1 VRIALATYGT
11 RGDTQ
16 PIVCLG
22 RALAERGHEVEV
34 VAPRNEVGMAQ
45 AAGLRSKALPFDF
58 QAMLRAEP
66 AQRMLANGRI
76 NALLRWLADQE
87 ERYDSALR
95 QTLMATA
102 ESVDLIVCT
111 AALVPRCRAV
121 AEAYGVALV
130 PLHLA
135 PPHSSRTYPAFA
147 LSPSRNL
154 GPLNR
159 ASHRLFIYGWWRA
172 QRGFLAALHSELGLP
187 SPTYSRLWRD
197 YSGQHPALLGYSP
210 TLFAPPQDWPD
221 RLHTVGC
228 LRPSPELRAEI
239 AESGLPVDLEDW
251 LASGPP
257 PVYLGFG
264 SMPVLDDAAML
275 GTIRAALA
283 RLGVRGV
290 LAAGWSELSAGGGDD
305 SLYVVDQVDHDSLL
319 PRCSAAVHAGG
330 SGTTAASA
338 AAGTPTLICS
348 VWWDQPF
355 WGARCRALGIGDT
368 FPFTKLDVHRLVEG
382 LRTVLRPEVAVRA
395 KEVARRMADEDG
407 VASAVAVIE
416 QGRFERLERHRQG
429 AFA

>member
-1 VRIALATYGT
+1 MRVALATYGT
-11 RGDTQ
+11 RGDMQ
-16 PIVCLG
+16 PVVCLG
-22 RALAERGHEVEV
+22 GALAERGHEVEV
-34 VAPRNEVGMAQ
+34 VSPQNEVAMAR
-45 AAGLRSKALPFDF
+45 AAGLRSNALPFDF

-76 NALLRWLADQE
+76 NALLRWLATQE
-87 ERYDSALR
+87 KRYDAELR
-95 QTLMATA
+95 QTLVATA

-121 AEAYGVALV
+121 AEACGVAMV

-135 PPHSSRTYPAFA
+135 PVHSSRMYPAFA
-147 LSPSRNL
+147 LSPARNL

-159 ASHRLFIYGWWRA
+159 ASHRAFIYAWWRS
-172 QRGFLAALHSELGLP
+172 QRGFLTALHSELGLP
-187 SPTYSRLWRD
+187 SPTYSSLWHD
-197 YSGQHPALLGYSP
+197 YSGRHPALLGYSP
-210 TLFAPPQDWPD
+210 TLFAPPEDWPE

-239 AESGLPVDLEDW
+239 AESGLPAELEDW

-264 SMPVLDDAAML
+264 SMPVLDDVAML

-283 RLGVRGV
+283 TLGARGI
-290 LAAGWSELSAGGGDD
+290 LAAGWSELTGGVDD
-305 SLYVVDQVDHDSLL
+305 SLYVVDQVDHESLL

-338 AAGTPTLICS
+338 AAGTPTLVCS

-355 WGARCRALGIGDT
+355 WGARCRTLGIGDT
-368 FPFTKLDVHRLVEG
+368 FRFTQMDTRGLVEG
-382 LRTVLRPEVAVRA
+382 LRAVLRPEVALRA
-395 KEVARRMADEDG
+395 RTVAQRMADEDG
-407 VASAVAVIE
+407 VAGAVAVIE
-416 QGRFERLERHRQG
+416 DGRFDRLEPHRE
-429 AFA
+429 ALA

>member
-1 VRIALATYGT
+1 VRVALAAYGT
-11 RGDTQ
+11 RGDVQ
-16 PIVCLG
+16 PIVCLA
-22 RALAERGHEVEV
+22 RTLAARGHEVEV

-45 AAGLRSKALPFDF
+45 AAGLRSTALPFDF
-58 QAMLRAEP
+58 QAMLRAAP

-87 ERYDSALR
+87 ERYDAELR
-95 QTLMATA
+95 QTLVETA

-121 AEAYGVALV
+121 AEACGIAMV

-135 PPHSSRTYPAFA
+135 PVHSSRMYPAFS
-147 LSPSRNL
+147 LTPRDL

-159 ASHRLFIYGWWRA
+159 ASHRLFIYAWWRS
-172 QRGFLAALHSELGLP
+172 QRGFLAALRSELGLP
-187 SPTYSRLWRD
+187 SPSYSTLWHD
-197 YSGQHPALLGYSP
+197 YSGRHPALLGYSP
-210 TLFAPPQDWPD
+210 TLFAPPEDWSE
-221 RLHTVGC
+221 RLHTVGSM
-228 LRPSPELRAEI
+228 RPSPELRAEI
-239 AESGLPVDLEDW
+239 AESGLPAELEDW

-283 RLGVRGV
+283 KLGVRGV
-290 LAAGWSELSAGGGDD
+290 LAAGWSELSGGGDD
-305 SLYVVDQVDHDSLL
+305 SLYVVDQVDHESLL

-338 AAGTPTLICS
+338 AAGTPTLVCS

-368 FPFTKLDVHRLVEG
+368 VPFTKLDTRRLVEG
-382 LRTVLRPEVAVRA
+382 LRTVLRPEVAARA
-395 KEVARRMADEDG
+395 KAVARRMADEDG
-407 VASAVAVIE
+407 VATAAAVLE
-416 QGRFERLERHRQG
+416 DGRFERPERHRQSSL
-429 AFA
+429 A